1 MGDGLHPQEAA
12 VSIHPVRSK
21 TGASSMLQKR
31 VSACL
36 ERAVAEERLVGGVVI
51 VAKDGEKAVEIAAG
65 LADREAGRKMTAD
78 TIFRYSSLT
87 KPIVAAAAMALVERG
102 TIRLDDPVTRW
113 LPAFAPKLPGGDPAR
128 IEVRH
133 LLTHTAGLTYGM
145 FQPAGGPY
153 DEAGVS
159 DGLAEPG
166 LTMAEELTRLAR
178 IPLEYSPGSAW
189 GYSLAYDVLG
199 EVLTRAA
206 GATLPEV
213 VASTVTGPLRMRDTA
228 FSIVDPSRLA
238 VPYVS
243 GKPQRRMRDPEAVPF
258 VPGTAGIR
266 FSPSRIF
273 NAESFVSGGA
283 GMAGTAGDL
292 LKLLTALGS
301 GGAPILQPT
310 STRQMMTNQI
320 GALRITTEEK
330 PAWGFGFGGAVLM
343 DAALAGTP
351 QGLGTWK
358 WGGVYGHHWYV
369 DPVNGLTVIATTST
383 AIEGMAGGFVGQL
396 MAAVYG
402 G

>member
-1 MGDGLHPQEAA
+1 
-12 VSIHPVRSK
+12 
-21 TGASSMLQKR
+21 MLQER
-31 VSACL
+31 VSDCL
-36 ERAVAEERLVGGVVI
+36 EGAVAENRLVGGVVI
-51 VAKDGEKAVEIAAG
+51 VARNGEKIVEAVAG
-65 LADREAGRKMTAD
+65 LADREAGRRMTAD

-87 KPIVAAAAMALVERG
+87 KPIVAATAMALVEQG

-113 LPAFAPKLPGGDPAR
+113 VPEFVPKLAGGDPAR
-128 IEVRH
+128 IEIRH
-133 LLTHTAGLTYGM
+133 LLTHTAGLTYGL

-153 DEAGVS
+153 DKAGVS

-166 LTMAEELTRLAR
+166 LSMTEELTRLAR
-178 IPLEYSPGSAW
+178 VPLGYPPGSAW

-199 EVLTRAA
+199 EVIARAA
-206 GATLPEV
+206 GTTLPDV
-213 VASTVTGPLRMRDTA
+213 VASTVTGPLGMRDTA
-228 FSIVDPSRLA
+228 FSVVDPERLA

-243 GKPQRRMRDPEAVPF
+243 GKPQRRMSDPEAVPF
-258 VPGTAGIR
+258 APGTAGIR

-273 NAESFVSGGA
+273 NSESFASGGA

-292 LKLLTALGS
+292 LKLLAALQS
-301 GGAPILQPT
+301 GGAPILQPA

-320 GALRITTEEK
+320 GSLRITTEEK

-369 DPVNGLTVIATTST
+369 DPVSRLTVIATTST
-383 AIEGMAGGFVGQL
+383 AIEGMVGGFVGQL

-402 G
+402 S

>member
-1 MGDGLHPQEAA
+1 
-12 VSIHPVRSK
+12 
-21 TGASSMLQKR
+21 MLQKR

-36 ERAVAEERLVGGVVI
+36 ERAVAEGRLVGGVVI

-65 LADREAGRKMTAD
+65 LADREAGREMTAD

-113 LPAFAPKLPGGDPAR
+113 VPAFAPKLAGGDAAR

-133 LLTHTAGLTYGM
+133 LLTHTAGLTYGL

-153 DEAGVS
+153 DKAGVS

-166 LTMAEELTRLAR
+166 LSIAEELTRLAR
-178 IPLEYSPGSAW
+178 IPLEYSPGSGW

-199 EVLTRAA
+199 EVLARAA
-206 GATLPEV
+206 DATLPEV
-213 VASTVTGPLRMRDTA
+213 VASTVTGPLGMRDTA
-228 FSIVDPSRLA
+228 FAVVDPSRLA

-243 GKPQRRMRDPEAVPF
+243 GKPRQRRMADPETVPF
-258 VPGTAGIR
+258 APGTAGIR

-273 NAESFVSGGA
+273 NSDSFASGGA

-292 LKLLTALGS
+292 LKLLAALES

-343 DAALAGTP
+343 DPALAGTP

-369 DPVNGLTVIATTST
+369 DPVNRLTVIATTNT
-383 AIEGMAGGFVGQL
+383 AIEGMVGGFVGQL
-396 MAAVYG
+396 MTAVYG
-402 G
+402 S